1 MRRMS
6 HALLIAGIL
15 TMLIVALT
23 ACAAGNDLA
32 GTNWR
37 LTELN
42 GRAPLAS
49 AEPITLSFT
58 SADQA
63 GGNSG
68 CNSYGGSYRVAGSN
82 LTFGAL
88 ASTKRACTEPGLMTQ
103 EAAFLQ
109 ALGAVTTY
117 ELSNDQL
124 ALKDSNGAVVL
135 RFARM

>member
-1 MRRMS
+1 M
-6 HALLIAGIL
+6 HQTKHILLTISIL
-15 TMLIVALT
+15 TMLSMTLA

-32 GTNWR
+32 GTQWR

-49 AEPITLSFT
+49 VEPITLSFT

-68 CNSYGGSYRVAGSN
+68 CNSYGGSYRVASSS

-88 ASTKRACTEPGLMTQ
+88 ASTKRACADQGMMTQ
-103 EAAFLQ
+103 EATFLQ
-109 ALGAVTTY
+109 ALGAVTSY
-117 ELSNDQL
+117 DLSDGQL
-124 ALKDSNGAVVL
+124 ALQDSAGAVVL
-135 RFARM
+135 RFAQV